1 MKGLSYDPHPLSG
14 YYVGFIV
21 TDLLTIRRPNV
32 RFMFKVSLCV
42 TRRVH
47 PYTHLMLPRSFR
59 GAFTALF
66 CFVSNCVVSAQ
77 TAGATAHLSGRVLV
91 DLPADTAEKSLQRL
105 SEQSGREVLFPADAV
120 ENMRTQ
126 PVKGEMTPRVALD
139 AMLAGTTLTGVED
152 ARTGAI
158 TIRRGALFPPKT
170 SAAPRVEPYSARTA
184 AEPLNEVVE
193 LSPFEITES
202 VDDKWSATSTLLGN
216 RTGQELVKVP
226 VTVDVLTRDFM
237 NDIGVFNLEDA
248 AAFVSGVTAVPRIE
262 AKSDNDRLTFRGLTS
277 GGSGN
282 VFAPLS
288 SRNFFP
294 WMVPSDTYNVERFD
308 FGKGSNSLLFGDS
321 APGGQA
327 TTTTKRA
334 RFITANE
341 GLAFYDSFGSYRLQ
355 LDLNRKIN
363 RQLAIRLNV
372 VNRSEKSYVEG
383 NYQRF
388 RAGDIAVTYRPF
400 TNTVISFEA
409 ERGQFQ
415 RRRADNYAAIRDV
428 AAPGRSFATNNRWV
442 YTSDGEIIHRTS
454 TSPAAIDRTGTGGNV
469 MSLLAGQTVGVRMPD
484 GSQKLFHGLDRTF
497 NLRGIGDYLDRPY
510 NVVTAMVEQNIGKL
524 SLQASYNQQFQHQ
537 DRNDVAFGAGVTTAP
552 VIDVDGAG
560 RPYIDMPG
568 NIATYKVFGN
578 TLKAGRLSA
587 AYPFAFGRVMKQ
599 YLVLTATRSRD
610 YAVNRRFGLAN
621 TAEPGL
627 AANNLLQ
634 FRAYLDDPRALS
646 NGGWDRFLIGNLPRT
661 ATFQPT
667 VFESYLNTGPFIDVR
682 YTRNYTAS
690 ASGEYF
696 GGRLNSLVGI
706 SYNQLSR
713 KNPVDAAYATDAR
726 GFVTFFKTPEEAPE
740 MYRYDPKY
748 TLTAKSWLAGL
759 TYALFKRD
767 AASVSLYGIYSQ
779 SFNFQSQLTFT
790 GRDLGPSK
798 GSTYEG
804 GLKGDLF
811 HGKVF
816 YTIAA
821 YEIERQHMGY
831 AWTPDTVTPSQ
842 FEDLFNPNN
851 LLPSSPAFF
860 RVETGLG
867 NERRTVD
874 SQEKS
879 SGIELTLIGKRFY
892 GLQARLT
899 FSKSKVEATR
909 DFSDFKRML
918 DAAVARTA
926 AANAPGGDRTQAE
939 NASYLANAQNI
950 LLSNTNITVVTGRRS
965 APYTGS
971 LVLDYQFTRPAGLR
985 LGLTGVWTP
994 DYNVA
999 ILDAAVYRGGASCPL
1014 GLYAIYDCKIFR
1026 HRTSF
1031 RLGLNRVY
1039 DLAQGN
1045 SDYYKTGANSLNA
1058 ATGRPNYI
1066 YRYTDPVS
1074 ATLSATV
1081 KF

>member
-1 MKGLSYDPHPLSG
+1 M
-14 YYVGFIV
+14 
-21 TDLLTIRRPNV
+21 LL
-32 RFMFKVSLCV
+32 
-42 TRRVH
+42 
-47 PYTHLMLPRSFR
+47 
-59 GAFTALF
+59 AAE
-66 CFVSNCVVSAQ
+66 
-77 TAGATAHLSGRVLV
+77 AGPKPF
-91 DLPADTAEKSLQRL
+91 DLPADTAEQSLKRL
-105 SEQSGREVLFPADAV
+105 AEQSGREVLFLADAV
-120 ENMRTQ
+120 ENVRTQ
-126 PVKGEMTPRVALD
+126 AVKGEMTPRAALD
-139 AMLAGTTLTGVED
+139 AMLAGTALTGVED
-152 ARTGAI
+152 ATTGAI
-158 TIRRGALFPPKT
+158 TIRRGQLLPPKT
-170 SAAPRVEPYSARTA
+170 LAAPRVAMSSARSA
-184 AEPLNEVVE
+184 VDQSNEVVE
-193 LSPFEITES
+193 LSPFEISES
-202 VDDKWSATSTLLGN
+202 VDDKWNATSTLLGN

-248 AAFVSGVTAVPRIE
+248 AAFVSGVTSVPRIE

-282 VFAPLS
+282 VFSPLS

-308 FGKGSNSLLFGDS
+308 FGKGSNSLMFGDS

-334 RFITANE
+334 RFINSNE
-341 GLAFYDSFGSYRLQ
+341 GLALYDSFGSYRLQ
-355 LDLNRKIN
+355 FDLNRKIN
-363 RQLAIRLNV
+363 RQFALRLNV

-388 RAGDIAVTYRPF
+388 RAADLAVTYRPF
-400 TNTVISFEA
+400 ANTVVSLEA

-454 TSPAAIDRTGTGGNV
+454 TNPAAIDRTGTGGNV
-469 MSLLAGQTVGVRMPD
+469 LSLLEGQTVAVRMPN
-484 GSQKLFHGLDRTF
+484 GTQKLFHGLDRTF
-497 NLRGIGDYLDRPY
+497 NLRGFGDYLDRPY
-510 NVVTAMVEQNIGKL
+510 NVVTVMVEQNLGKL
-524 SLQASYNQQFQHQ
+524 SLQLSYNQQFQHQ

-552 VIDVDGAG
+552 VIDVDGTG

-587 AYPFAFGRVMKQ
+587 AYPFEFGSWMTQ
-599 YLVLTATRSRD
+599 HLVVTATRSRD

-621 TAEPGL
+621 TAEPGP

-634 FRAYLDDPRALS
+634 FRAYLDDPGALS
-646 NGGWDRFLIGNLPRT
+646 NGGWNRFLLSNLPHT
-661 ATFQPT
+661 PTFEPT
-667 VFESYLNTGPFIDVR
+667 VFESYLQTGPFIDVR

-690 ASGEYF
+690 TSGAYF

-726 GFVTFFKTPEEAPE
+726 GFVTFFKTPEEAPA

-759 TYALFKRD
+759 TYALLKTENV
-767 AASVSLYGIYSQ
+767 SVNLYGIYSQ

-790 GRDLGPSK
+790 GRDLGPSQ
-798 GSTYEG
+798 GRTYEAG
-804 GLKGDLF
+804 VKGDLLQ
-811 HGKVF
+811 GKVF
-816 YTIAA
+816 YTVAA
-821 YEIERQHMGY
+821 YQIERQHMGY
-831 AWTPDTVTPSQ
+831 AWSPDTVTPSQ
-842 FEDLFNPNN
+842 FEDLFNPNK
-851 LLPSSPAFF
+851 LLPSDPAYFH
-860 RVETGLG
+860 VETGLG

-879 SGIELTLIGKRFY
+879 AGAELTLIGKRLH
-892 GLQARLT
+892 GLQVRLT
-899 FSKSKVEATR
+899 FSKTKVEATR
-909 DFSDFKRML
+909 DFSDFQRL
-918 DAAVARTA
+918 LEAALARTA

-939 NASYLANAQNI
+939 NATYLTNAQDI
-950 LLSNTNITVVTGRRS
+950 LAANTNITVVTGRRS

-971 LVLDYQFTRPAGLR
+971 FVLDYQFTRPAGLR

-994 DYNVA
+994 DYNLA
-999 ILDAAVYRGGASCPL
+999 IFNTTVFRGGASCPL
-1014 GLYAIYDCKIFR
+1014 GLYVIYDQRIFR
-1026 HRTSF
+1026 QRTSL

-1045 SDYYKTGANSLNA
+1045 SDYYKTGANSLSTV
-1058 ATGRPNYI
+1058 TGNPSYI
-1066 YRYTDPVS
+1066 YRYTEPIT